1 MLEKGYDPE
10 LVDMG
15 LKWARKWTI
24 NAVKYYVKHP
34 ELRYKI
40 SQDVYKNALKLCE
53 KWIKEMTV

>member
-1 MLEKGYDPE
+1 
-10 LVDMG
+10 MG

-40 SQDVYKNALKLCE
+40 SQDVHKNALKLCE